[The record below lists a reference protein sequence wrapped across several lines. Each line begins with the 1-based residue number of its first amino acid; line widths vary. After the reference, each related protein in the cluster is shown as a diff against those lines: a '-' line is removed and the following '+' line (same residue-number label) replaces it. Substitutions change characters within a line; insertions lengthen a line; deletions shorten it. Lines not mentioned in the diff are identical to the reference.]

1 MTNDEYQLIA
11 DVLRRRVNAIT
22 KLFEEPGAHVP
33 ESEVPRAMKVQV
45 LVLAQELEFAFYQ
58 RDRTVDGILVGA
70 VQDEM
75 KREVTTPTG
84 YTLGWASG
92 VGVDPSRR

>member
-1 MTNDEYQLIA
+1 MTNDEYELTA

-22 KLFEEPGAHVP
+22 KMFEEPGARVP
-33 ESEVPRAMKVQV
+33 EAEVPRAMKVQV

-58 RDRTVDGILVGA
+58 RDPALKENIFVGA

-75 KREVTTPTG
+75 KRNVTTPTEF
-84 YTLGWASG
+84 TLGWASG
-92 VGVDPSRR
+92 EPRHR

>member
-1 MTNDEYQLIA
+1 MTNDEYELIA

-58 RDRTVDGILVGA
+58 RDPALKENIFVGA
-70 VQDEM
+70 VTDEM
-75 KREVTTPTG
+75 NRNVTTPTG

-92 VGVDPSRR
+92 VRGHR